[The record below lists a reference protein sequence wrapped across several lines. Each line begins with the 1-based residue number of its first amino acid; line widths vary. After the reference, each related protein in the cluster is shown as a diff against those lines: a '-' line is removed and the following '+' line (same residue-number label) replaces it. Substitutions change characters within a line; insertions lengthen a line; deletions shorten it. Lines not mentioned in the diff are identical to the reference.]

1 MPLNTA
7 FFPRLLINLSI
18 DILAA
23 CLIDKQCFTG

>member
-18 DILAA
+18 DVLVV
-23 CLIDKQCFTG
+23 CLIDKQCFMG